1 MVELKE
7 RGSFCAWANEIL
19 FGWVIFEWRPE
30 AEKVAE
36 GLSDGAG
43 KTKVQRGGERCE
55 LQGQQATWNQ
65 V

>member
-1 MVELKE
+1 MKRV
-7 RGSFCAWANEIL
+7 EIL